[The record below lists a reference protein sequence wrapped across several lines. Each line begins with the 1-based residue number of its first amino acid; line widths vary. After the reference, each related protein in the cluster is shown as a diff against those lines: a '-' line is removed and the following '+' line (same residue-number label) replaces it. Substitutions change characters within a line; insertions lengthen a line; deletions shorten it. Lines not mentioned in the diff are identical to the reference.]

1 MLACCLSYP
10 FHVCSSTPPLPC
22 SSCAGHHTLLEVFPA
37 AFPALVTLFND
48 LACFVL
54 LHVLRHRA
62 DGGRLVEDIGRQR
75 FDLQRFSERPIKSIP
90 TSELPPSSK
99 KLSSMPI
106 SATPSSSIQTL
117 AMHRSRSFLG
127 AAYSLARAGRGWSS
141 RVSWLL
147 RVFCNIVAAVY
158 ERLSSTSAR
167 KSCVETITCGKR
179 RDSTRRNASVPRS
192 KSMPKRLRFSRKNA
206 CASGS

>member
-75 FDLQRFSERPIKSIP
+75 FDLQRFSEASDQVDTHQRV
-90 TSELPPSSK
+90 
-99 KLSSMPI
+99 
-106 SATPSSSIQTL
+106 ATQFEEI
-117 AMHRSRSFLG
+117 
-127 AAYSLARAGRGWSS
+127 
-141 RVSWLL
+141 
-147 RVFCNIVAAVY
+147 I
-158 ERLSSTSAR
+158 
-167 KSCVETITCGKR
+167 I
-179 RDSTRRNASVPRS
+179 NAD
-192 KSMPKRLRFSRKNA
+192 LDD
-206 CASGS
+206 